1 MESKEQFEEA
11 TNEPIDDLFAVN
23 EPDSVT
29 DLDESVNEGLYP
41 DSPPETSNK
50 KNSGIRAKRR
60 GLYPTKP
67 SVTPPSIRRPTVPKD
82 TPIQS
87 KRGRSQPSNYYH
99 PNDYYLGTDWP
110 RLIVGTLAS
119 LILLVGVGFLAFY
132 LFDQFDADT
141 GSERVLIPT
150 NSEANIINAYQCAG
164 DGVPLKQIES
174 LPNALLSGKNAS
186 GTWIA
191 FRDPDSPVD
200 QLWARSSDLPYNDF
214 SDLEIVSCQNSSD
227 DESATDS

>member
-1 MESKEQFEEA
+1 M
-11 TNEPIDDLFAVN
+11 
-23 EPDSVT
+23 
-29 DLDESVNEGLYP
+29 
-41 DSPPETSNK
+41 PE
-50 KNSGIRAKRR
+50 
-60 GLYPTKP
+60 
-67 SVTPPSIRRPTVPKD
+67 
-82 TPIQS
+82 
-87 KRGRSQPSNYYH
+87 H
-99 PNDYYLGTDWP
+99 YLGTDWP

>member
-1 MESKEQFEEA
+1 MGSNEQFDET
-11 TNEPIDDLFAVN
+11 TNGPIDDLFAVD
-23 EPDSVT
+23 EPDNVLDS
-29 DLDESVNEGLYP
+29 DESGDEGLYP
-41 DSPPETSNK
+41 ASPSKTSNRET
-50 KNSGIRAKRR
+50 SGIRTKRR

-67 SVTPPSIRRPTVPKD
+67 SVTPPPIRRTAVPKD
-82 TPIQS
+82 TPIQP
-87 KRGRSQPSNYYH
+87 KRRRSQPSNYYH

-110 RLIVGTLAS
+110 RLIVGALAS

-132 LFDQFDADT
+132 LFDQFDTDT
-141 GSERVLIPT
+141 GSEQVLIPT
-150 NSEANIINAYQCAG
+150 NSEKNIINAYQCAG

-186 GTWIA
+186 GTWVA
-191 FRDPDSPVD
+191 FRDPDSPAI

-227 DESATDS
+227 AESVTDS